1 MKYFTEKHN
10 LKVGTKDSAGIDLPA
25 CLNNTIIVFSKSYVD
40 IDTKIHVEIPQGC
53 FGMVVPRSS
62 IGTKKHLALQNTVG
76 IIDSDYRGS
85 IKLKFFNYGNNGI
98 TIEDGEYVAQMII
111 VPYTSVDL
119 QKVDTLNE
127 LSETE
132 RGAGGFG
139 STNNPQIKN
148 YNNYTFEGKELKKGL
163 KEFLLKDVLSNNQWK
178 MVADTK
184 NMDIKIFSKSTI
196 AFNENQIC
204 IWENKERALSQ
215 FDEWWHTDY
224 LEKFATKQEIR
235 EARLQSSYDSNKVD
249 CDKYRINLFN
259 ILKDNQEFKE
269 AFDKWLSFD
278 MFFEQFAYKFN
289 KALK

>member
-25 CLNNTIIVFSKSYVD
+25 CLDNTIIVFSKSYVD

-85 IKLKFFNYGNNGI
+85 IKLKFFNYGNNDI
-98 TIEDGEYVAQMII
+98 TIEDSEYVAQMII

-119 QKVDTLNE
+119 QKVDTLDE

-184 NMDIKIFSKSTI
+184 NMDIKIFSKPTI

-204 IWENKERALSQ
+204 IWENKKRPLSQ
-215 FDEWWHTDY
+215 FDEWWTTDY
-224 LEKFATKQEIR
+224 LEKFATEEDIR
-235 EARLQSSYDSNKVD
+235 NARLQASYDSNKVN

-259 ILKDNQEFKE
+259 ILKNDPTFKK
-269 AFDKWLSFD
+269 AFEKWLSFD
-278 MFFEQFAYKFN
+278 MFFKQFAYKFN

>member
-25 CLNNTIIVFSKSYVD
+25 CLDNTIIVFSKSYVD

-98 TIEDGEYVAQMII
+98 TIENGEYVAQMII

-119 QKVDTLNE
+119 QKVDTLDE
-127 LSETE
+127 LSQTE

-163 KEFLLKDVLSNNQWK
+163 KEFLLKDVLSNNQWI

-184 NMDIKIFSKSTI
+184 NMDIKIFSKPTI

-204 IWENKERALSQ
+204 IWENEKRDISQ
-215 FDEWWHTDY
+215 FDEWWDTLY

-235 EARLQSSYDSNKVD
+235 EARNQATYNSGKLDDN
-249 CDKYRINLFN
+249 KYRLNLFN
-259 ILKDNQEFKE
+259 ILKDTEPFRTIFE
-269 AFDKWLSFD
+269 KWLGIF
-278 MFFEQFAYKFN
+278 
-289 KALK
+289 

>member
-1 MKYFTEKHN
+1 MKYFTEKNN

-25 CLNNTIIVFSKSYVD
+25 CLDNKIIVFGKNYVD

-76 IIDSDYRGS
+76 IIDSDYRGP
-85 IKLKFFNYGNNGI
+85 IKLKFFNYGDRDI
-98 TIEDGEYVAQMII
+98 IIEDGEYIAQMII
-111 VPYTSVDL
+111 VPFTSVNL
-119 QKVDTLNE
+119 QKVDTLDE
-127 LSETE
+127 LSKTE

-163 KEFLLKDVLSNNQWK
+163 KELLLKDVLSNKQWK

-204 IWENKERALSQ
+204 IWENEKRDISQ
-215 FDEWWHTDY
+215 FDEWWDTQY
-224 LEKFATKQEIR
+224 LEKFATEQEIKD
-235 EARLQSSYDSNKVD
+235 AKMQSIYDSSKLD
-249 CDKYRINLFN
+249 YDKYRINLFN
-259 ILKDNQEFKE
+259 ILKDNQEFKK
-269 AFDKWLSFD
+269 AFERWLSFD
-278 MFFEQFAYKFN
+278 MFFGQFAYKFN

>member
-25 CLNNTIIVFSKSYVD
+25 CLDNTIIVFSKSYVD

-85 IKLKFFNYGNNGI
+85 IKLKFFNYGNNDI
-98 TIEDGEYVAQMII
+98 TIEDSEYVAQMII

-119 QKVDTLNE
+119 QKVDTLDE

-184 NMDIKIFSKSTI
+184 NMDIKIFSKPII

-204 IWENKERALSQ
+204 IWENKKRPLSQ
-215 FDEWWHTDY
+215 FDEWWTTDY
-224 LEKFATKQEIR
+224 LEKFATEEDIR
-235 EARLQSSYDSNKVD
+235 NARLQASYDSNKVN

-259 ILKDNQEFKE
+259 ILKDDPTFKK
-269 AFDKWLSFD
+269 AFEKWLSFD

>member
-25 CLNNTIIVFSKSYVD
+25 CLDEKTTVKAKEYVD
-40 IDTKIHVEIPQGC
+40 INTKIHVEIPQGC

-98 TIEDGEYVAQMII
+98 TIENGEYVAQMII
-111 VPYTSVDL
+111 VPYTSVNL
-119 QKVDTLNE
+119 QKVDTLDE

-184 NMDIKIFSKSTI
+184 NMDIKIFSKPTI

-204 IWENKERALSQ
+204 IWENKKRPLSQ
-215 FDEWWHTDY
+215 FDEWWTTDY
-224 LEKFATKQEIR
+224 LEKFATEEDIR
-235 EARLQSSYDSNKVD
+235 NARLQASYDSNKVN

-259 ILKDNQEFKE
+259 ILKDDPTFKK
-269 AFDKWLSFD
+269 AFEKWLSFD

>member
-1 MKYFTEKHN
+1 MKYFTEKNN
-10 LKVGTKDSAGIDLPA
+10 LKIGTKNSAGIDLPA
-25 CLNNTIIVFSKSYVD
+25 CLDNKIIVFGKNYVD

-76 IIDSDYRGS
+76 IIDSDYRGA
-85 IKLKFFNYGNNGI
+85 IKLKFFNYGDRDI
-98 TIEDGEYVAQMII
+98 IIEDGEYVAQMII
-111 VPYTSVDL
+111 VPYTSVNL
-119 QKVDTLNE
+119 QKVDTLDE

-148 YNNYTFEGKELKKGL
+148 YNNYTFEGKELKKEL

-184 NMDIKIFSKSTI
+184 NMDIKVYSKSTI

-204 IWENKERALSQ
+204 IWENEKRDISQ
-215 FDEWWHTDY
+215 FDEWWDTQY
-224 LEKFATKQEIR
+224 LEKFATEQEIKD
-235 EARLQSSYDSNKVD
+235 AKMQSIYDSSKLD
-249 CDKYRINLFN
+249 YDKYRINLFN
-259 ILKDNQEFKE
+259 ILKDNQEFKK
-269 AFDKWLSFD
+269 AFERWLSFD
-278 MFFEQFAYKFN
+278 MFFGQFAYKFN